1 MKYQIK
7 LRANVKN
14 YSRRK
19 LRGGVIIDKLDWTD
33 IPKAEWE
40 RLRARDMAKASGGHR
55 APPEFEFRTIGG
67 KKK

>member
-1 MKYQIK
+1 MTKYQIK

-33 IPKAEWE
+33 IPSES
-40 RLRARDMAKASGGHR
+40 LGRA
-55 APPEFEFRTIGG
+55 
-67 KKK
+67 